1 MLSVIETA
9 FVKVLTPAN
18 DCASVETKPVDP
30 VPAIGILNVCVDPK
44 DDTLGKSPELPIE
57 KN

>member
-30 VPAIGILNVCVDPK
+30 VPANGMFKVCVLPDEENSG
-44 DDTLGKSPELPIE
+44 TVPE
-57 KN
+57 